1 MIIINLIH
9 EFWQHTCLQNN
20 RQYKDM
26 GLQAR
31 PTWYCTF
38 CNTKQWFRRQK
49 QNVKEKIPYFYQWIL
64 LNSMYDTEPLHLIQ
78 SSTGFINKT
87 MCEGN
92 HPLSLVRVLWLLTK
106 STPKISISNIIISVS
121 MYQSWCLCAFFGQL
135 VLCPD
140 YVDPFTSSLWNA

>member
-1 MIIINLIH
+1 
-9 EFWQHTCLQNN
+9 
-20 RQYKDM
+20 M

-49 QNVKEKIPYFYQWIL
+49 QNVKEQIPYFYQLIL
-64 LNSMYDTEPLHLIQ
+64 LNSIYDTEPLHLIQ

-106 STPKISISNIIISVS
+106 STPKFSISIMIIKCINVPKLMS
-121 MYQSWCLCAFFGQL
+121 LCAFFWTISPMSRL
-135 VLCPD
+135 RWPLNLK
-140 YVDPFTSSLWNA
+140 SLKCIRFINCIKIASMYQI